1 VTGTAARATLPAR
14 LADRLRLPVIAA
26 PMLRVSGPDLVVA
39 ACRAGVIGAFPTANA
54 RTVTELDDW
63 LTDIAARTGPAAAPC
78 AANLIMRSPRL
89 AEDLAVLVE
98 RRVELVIASVGSPAP
113 VVGPL
118 HEAGALV
125 FADVATLRHAERA
138 VAAGADGLILLTA
151 GAGGQTGWMNP
162 FAFVRA
168 VRAFYPGP
176 VVLAGG
182 VGDGTALRAARTLG
196 ADLAYMGTAFIATR
210 ESMAAPEYKRM
221 LVDATLDDVVLT
233 RAFTGLP
240 SSMLAPA
247 IRAAGLDPA
256 GLDETVTPAAAA
268 QLYGH
273 DGIGPRRWA
282 DVWSAGHSVSA
293 VDGIPTAAELVERTR
308 HEYEETG

>member
-1 VTGTAARATLPAR
+1 
-14 LADRLRLPVIAA
+14 
-26 PMLRVSGPDLVVA
+26 
-39 ACRAGVIGAFPTANA
+39 
-54 RTVTELDDW
+54 
-63 LTDIAARTGPAAAPC
+63 
-78 AANLIMRSPRL
+78 
-89 AEDLAVLVE
+89 VLVE

-138 VAAGADGLILLTA
+138 AAAGADGLILLTA